1 MKASCERASRDAVA
15 ARLVNPNGNAGE
27 GKCDHFHE
35 KTIRAPVMRMLVRLA
50 RLFLIALPALAP
62 WLPAQA
68 QNWPT
73 RPVRIVVPYSPGG
86 AVDVLGRQLAEK
98 LSLQWGQPVIVENRP
113 GSATIAAAELVARS
127 PADGHTIL
135 LTISG
140 TMSINPHLFAKLP
153 YDAEKDF
160 APVTMPALM
169 PQLLIA
175 HHSLKAN
182 TLPELIALAR
192 AKSGAINYG
201 STGIGTQGHLAM
213 EMLKAKAGI
222 NLVHV
227 PYKGGPQAVLAAVA
241 GDVQLVI
248 ATIPSAQT
256 QIKAGH
262 LKAIA
267 IDGTRRSPR
276 MPEVPTFAELGYP
289 EVSAYVAFGLFL
301 PAGAPREVV
310 SRIYRDAAR
319 IVTEPDFRD
328 RQIIANGYEL
338 VASSPE
344 EFAAY
349 LRKESESYA
358 KAIKISGAKIE

>member
-1 MKASCERASRDAVA
+1 MEASYASRDAVA
-15 ARLVNPNGNAGE
+15 ALPLNPNGNT
-27 GKCDHFHE
+27 GKDKRNEFR
-35 KTIRAPVMRMLVRLA
+35 KTSLGATLMRVLVRLA
-50 RLFLIALPALAP
+50 RLCLIALPALAP

-73 RPVRIVVPYSPGG
+73 KPVRISVPYSPGG
-86 AVDVLGRQLAEK
+86 GVDVLGRQLAEK

-127 PADGHTIL
+127 PADGYTIL
-135 LTISG
+135 FTISG
-140 TMSINPHLFAKLP
+140 TISINPHLFAKLP
-153 YDAEKDF
+153 YDAQKDF

-169 PQLLIA
+169 PQVLTA
-175 HHSLKAN
+175 SVSLKAN
-182 TLPELIALAR
+182 TLPELIAR

-201 STGIGTQGHLAM
+201 SPGIGSQGHLAL

-222 NLVHV
+222 DLVHV

-248 ATIPSAQT
+248 TTIPSAQT
-256 QIKAGH
+256 QIKAGR

-267 IDGTRRSPR
+267 IDGSKRSPR
-276 MPEVPTFAELGYP
+276 MPDVPTFAELGYP
-289 EVSAYVAFGLFL
+289 EVSAYVALGLL
-301 PAGAPREVV
+301 VPAGAPREVIQ
-310 SRIYRDAAR
+310 RIYRDATR

-328 RQIIANGYEL
+328 KQIIANGYEL
-338 VASSPE
+338 VANSPE
-344 EFAAY
+344 EFVAY
-349 LRKESESYA
+349 LRKESEIYA